1 MRGGGQRRNCW
12 WWWAGRGRSAKALV
26 LVGCVAVLGL
36 VRPTD
41 VATPGG
47 GVSGTVLA
55 KGTSAGKLEVRT
67 PDDRTDVTFRSIT
80 VEPGGSTGWH
90 THRGPL
96 VAVVES
102 GTLTRTLDDCSV
114 EETPAGS
121 SFIEPSGAGHRHIGR
136 NLGGEPVV
144 LWVTYLLPEGSEL
157 SDDAE
162 AVDCGAGERHA
173 PQSTGSAGP
182 AVSGRA
188 SPRRP
193 RSRRSPGRRGRPA
206 PR

>member
-1 MRGGGQRRNCW
+1 M
-12 WWWAGRGRSAKALV
+12 A
-26 LVGCVAVLGL
+26 LVGCVAALGL
-36 VRPTD
+36 VRPVA

-55 KGTSAGKLEVRT
+55 KGTSTGKLEVRT
-67 PDDRTDVTFRSIT
+67 LDGRTDVTFRTIT

-96 VAVVES
+96 VAVVKS

-114 EETPAGS
+114 QETPAGS
-121 SFIEPSGAGHRHIGR
+121 SFIEPSGVGHRHIGR
-136 NLGGEPVV
+136 NLGTEPVV

-162 AVDCGAGERHA
+162 AVDCGAEGW
-173 PQSTGSAGP
+173 
-182 AVSGRA
+182 
-188 SPRRP
+188 
-193 RSRRSPGRRGRPA
+193 PA
-206 PR
+206 PPAHR